1 MKDEKLVA
9 ESIEQAMQRIL
20 ARMPPEQRLAGLAP
34 EQRVAGLAPEQV
46 LRAYA
51 PEQVLR
57 ALSEDY
63 LATLPPETRAAIQ
76 KRLGAV
82 EASPRKPAR
91 RRRSA

>member
-1 MKDEKLVA
+1 VDSSRTACHHRGALEPLD
-9 ESIEQAMQRIL
+9 
-20 ARMPPEQRLAGLAP
+20 QRLA
-34 EQRVAGLAPEQV
+34 RLAPEQV

-82 EASPRKPAR
+82 AAPPRKPAR
-91 RRRSA
+91 RRRSS